1 MARPKK
7 EPEKAKSTYFRFRCS
22 EAEKAIFAQ
31 AAATKSLDSSAW
43 ARSTLLDVATKTLR
57 QKLDAK

>member
-7 EPEKAKSTYFRFRCS
+7 DPDKAKSTYFRFRCTEDERKLIAS
-22 EAEKAIFAQ
+22 

-43 ARSTLLDVATKTLR
+43 ARMTLLDVATKTLR
-57 QKLDAK
+57 QKT